1 MKKFK
6 VTLTGHYQKTISVY
20 AETPEQAKEKTETI
34 LFDTDLIDFSDEDF
48 IGRTVLKNP
57 SRKKRMRTTAVRAAR
72 TSVPFAE
79 NVCMRTS
86 AKSDV
91 LPSTEFGY
99 PEIFWMPNSLV
110 RGQPLIPRQK
120 KGV

>member
-1 MKKFK
+1 
-6 VTLTGHYQKTISVY
+6 
-20 AETPEQAKEKTETI
+20 
-34 LFDTDLIDFSDEDF
+34 
-48 IGRTVLKNP
+48 
-57 SRKKRMRTTAVRAAR
+57 MRTTAVRAAR

-79 NVCMRTS
+79 NVCTRTS

-110 RGQPLIPRQK
+110 RGAAPNTPAKERSLRMSEFIAFTMGGIF
-120 KGV
+120 GVVLMCCLQINRLYARKDVENEKPKRTDPVSSE

>member
-1 MKKFK
+1 
-6 VTLTGHYQKTISVY
+6 
-20 AETPEQAKEKTETI
+20 
-34 LFDTDLIDFSDEDF
+34 
-48 IGRTVLKNP
+48 
-57 SRKKRMRTTAVRAAR
+57 MRTTAVRAAR

-79 NVCMRTS
+79 NVCTGTS

-99 PEIFWMPNSLV
+99 PDSFWMPNSLV

-120 KGV
+120 KGVKE

>member
-1 MKKFK
+1 
-6 VTLTGHYQKTISVY
+6 
-20 AETPEQAKEKTETI
+20 
-34 LFDTDLIDFSDEDF
+34 
-48 IGRTVLKNP
+48 
-57 SRKKRMRTTAVRAAR
+57 MRTTAVRVAH

-99 PEIFWMPNSLV
+99 PSGDGTQIRLLGAAP
-110 RGQPLIPRQK
+110 
-120 KGV
+120 